1 MKFLLVAVVLAGALA
16 AVLVISTPRVST
28 PMAPLRPLNSKPSY
42 FVSPNGSDSNP
53 GTDARPFLSLNKAY
67 KAAAPGE
74 TVEVEGGDYTAQQT
88 IGYDATKEGASEP
101 VTFIAKDHA
110 HFEAIQP
117 TNSYRTKIEASQV
130 TFQGQFKFDLV
141 LLREDVHGMSDI
153 TFRGAWIHALF
164 EAGNVNGFFLYNN
177 KLGPNNIWPNTGTS
191 RTADTGPDDILD
203 LGVGKVCIQPTGC
216 YNYSAKNV
224 KIVGNTFNGAFK
236 SWTGSHSDCIQYTV
250 GQSGYI
256 ASNTF
261 QNCEDET
268 LILRDNLGGLSN
280 ITIENNV
287 LSPPKYVAPIPMRSN
302 LSMHELHNSVQLGAG
317 RRIVVLRIRFGSRNY

>member
-130 TFQGQFKFDLV
+130 TFQGQFEFDLV

-153 TFRGAWIHALF
+153 TFGVPGYMLSLRLETSMASFSTTTNWDRIISGPTQAL
-164 EAGNVNGFFLYNN
+164 AG
-177 KLGPNNIWPNTGTS
+177 P
-191 RTADTGPDDILD
+191 
-203 LGVGKVCIQPTGC
+203 PT
-216 YNYSAKNV
+216 
-224 KIVGNTFNGAFK
+224 
-236 SWTGSHSDCIQYTV
+236 Q
-250 GQSGYI
+250 
-256 ASNTF
+256 
-261 QNCEDET
+261 
-268 LILRDNLGGLSN
+268 
-280 ITIENNV
+280 
-287 LSPPKYVAPIPMRSN
+287 
-302 LSMHELHNSVQLGAG
+302 G
-317 RRIVVLRIRFGSRNY
+317 R